1 MSASAGSAKQQT
13 GFLTR
18 AAGISED
25 DLTEHWA
32 GRPAAAPVA
41 PFATPD
47 WQPATEGAEPDDAA
61 DGGLASI
68 VGSVEVAVALL
79 QRIAEDPLLRPSHR
93 VAARR
98 HLRQIERA
106 REG

>member
-1 MSASAGSAKQQT
+1 MSASAESAKHQRA
-13 GFLTR
+13 FLTR

-25 DLTEHWA
+25 DFTERWA
-32 GRPAAAPVA
+32 ARPAAAPVE
-41 PFATPD
+41 PFAAPS

-61 DGGLASI
+61 DGGLTSI
-68 VGSVEVAVALL
+68 VTSVEVAVALL

-98 HLRQIERA
+98 HLRQIERT